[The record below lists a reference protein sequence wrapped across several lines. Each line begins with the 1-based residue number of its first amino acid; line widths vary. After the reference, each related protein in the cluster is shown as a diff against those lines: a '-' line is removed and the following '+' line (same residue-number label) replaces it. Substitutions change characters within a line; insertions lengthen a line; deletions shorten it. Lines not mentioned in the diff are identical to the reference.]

1 MKDNCI
7 FCKII
12 DGRIP
17 STTVYED
24 AEFKAIMDI
33 SPANKGHVIVLV
45 KEHVEN
51 IFELKDELAAKVFP
65 VVSKIATAVKK
76 TLNCEGINILQNNG
90 TAAGQTVFHLHV
102 HIIPR
107 YDGDNAN
114 LSWDTKSY
122 KDGEALQL
130 AEQIKANL

>member
-1 MKDNCI
+1 MKDNCV

-12 DGRIP
+12 DGQIP

-24 AEFKAIMDI
+24 ADFKAILDI
-33 SPANKGHVIVLV
+33 SPANKGHIIVLA

-51 IFELKDELAAKVFP
+51 IFELKEELAAKVFP
-65 VVSKIATAVKK
+65 VVSKLATAVKK
-76 TLNCEGINILQNNG
+76 ALNCDGINILQNNG

-107 YDGDNAN
+107 YEGDNEILTWN
-114 LSWDTKSY
+114 TKSY
-122 KDGEALQL
+122 GDGEALKL
-130 AEQIKANL
+130 VEEIKANL